1 MTSKQLL
8 SSNTYIQYPKFL
20 GCLIGVNEAVLLTML
35 CDTDSKCETDID
47 EYDGWFYCTRETIYI
62 ETGLTE
68 NQQRTALKSLIEL
81 NIVQTKKQGIPAL
94 LYYFINEN
102 TLQQVLDKAFNLYKV
117 RRQQTSKKCS
127 TRTDENDTSCTIEN
141 NNHTIYNNKEK
152 ELNKKAPEP
161 VPSEIKSSKR
171 NFRRETEPLKDVLES
186 GADIKKQVDSQKKKK
201 TTKEKCLDEIEET
214 KYGFTDDEKE
224 VLREYLE
231 WAVSGRDNRRIKNVD
246 LWRNK
251 LNTLIQ
257 LRDDGEDITKVVQN
271 SLEKKWYVF
280 VEEKQNHSNSS
291 SHYVQKVDRIVNT
304 KSNFNSKEEV
314 EAELKRRVE
323 VGIPSFK

>member
-1 MTSKQLL
+1 MRLISVKTYRVNYGPICDCRILSQWGLFQCLKGEIMEENKREFKGVWIPKEIWLNNELSLFEKCLFAEIDSLDGEYGCYASNEYFAKFFNVSESSVTRGISTLL
-8 SSNTYIQYPKFL
+8 SLGLIYKKFDGRTRTL
-20 GCLIGVNEAVLLTML
+20 RVVKLSMEG
-35 CDTDSKCETDID
+35 SQID
-47 EYDGWFYCTRETIYI
+47 ESASAKNEF
-62 ETGLTE
+62 
-68 NQQRTALKSLIEL
+68 
-81 NIVQTKKQGIPAL
+81 L
-94 LYYFINEN
+94 LYKEN
-102 TLQQVLDKAFNLYKV
+102 
-117 RRQQTSKKCS
+117 KK
-127 TRTDENDTSCTIEN
+127 ENK
-141 NNHTIYNNKEK
+141 KE
-152 ELNKKAPEP
+152 KAPEP

>member
-1 MTSKQLL
+1 MAIFKVNKEKNFTVVSNHILRNKEASLKAKGLL
-8 SSNTYIQYPKFL
+8 VWMLSCDEKWNFSLAGMQACLKEKEDAIVSTLKELETL
-20 GCLIGVNEAVLLTML
+20 GYLTRIKLMP
-35 CDTDSKCETDID
+35 ETNK
-47 EYDGWFYCTRETIYI
+47 
-62 ETGLTE
+62 ETGEVIRSRVEWVYNIYEEPQILPTDFQCVETQSTETQSTE
-68 NQQRTALKSLIEL
+68 NQLQR
-81 NIVQTKKQGIPAL
+81 
-94 LYYFINEN
+94 N
-102 TLQQVLDKAFNLYKV
+102 T
-117 RRQQTSKKCS
+117 
-127 TRTDENDTSCTIEN
+127 
-141 NNHTIYNNKEK
+141 NNKELLKDK
-152 ELNKKAPEP
+152 EIPKYKKAPEP

-186 GADIKKQVDSQKKKK
+186 GADIKKQVDSQKKRK
-201 TTKEKCLDEIEET
+201 TTKEKCLDEIDET
-214 KYGFTDDEKE
+214 KYGFTDGEKE

>member
-1 MTSKQLL
+1 MNTLEEFLSEDNFLIVNRAVIKIFGLHEAILL
-8 SSNTYIQYPKFL
+8 SELLSERRYWRKENK
-20 GCLIGVNEAVLLTML
+20 LI
-35 CDTDSKCETDID
+35 
-47 EYDGWFYCTRETIYI
+47 DGEWFYSTRSNLEDN
-62 ETGLTE
+62 TGLTPTMQRSALQSLKNAGAVESKQMGLPAKTYYMIVDNKVLE
-68 NQQRTALKSLIEL
+68 NLTTRD
-81 NIVQTKKQGIPAL
+81 
-94 LYYFINEN
+94 NE
-102 TLQQVLDKAFNLYKV
+102 TLQLDERNPN
-117 RRQQTSKKCS
+117 SI
-127 TRTDENDTSCTIEN
+127 N
-141 NNHTIYNNKEK
+141 NNKEK
-152 ELNKKAPEP
+152 EIINQNKKEKAPEP

-201 TTKEKCLDEIEET
+201 TNKEKCLDEIDET

-231 WAVSGRDNRRIKNVD
+231 WAMSGKDNRRIKNVD